1 MVRSV
6 CRSVY
11 RSIYCSVTS
20 LALVA
25 VAVPM
30 AAQKGFG
37 PLDPSQPTG
46 VTVDQIVQ
54 KMGVQEQAFEEARNQ
69 YEFRQTVKIQ
79 TIDDDTG
86 RPDGE
91 YQQVTDIT
99 FDQQAHRVEHV
110 VFAPQNTIE
119 RVILTE
125 NDMKDI
131 AERIPFIL
139 TTAQLPDYNLTY
151 LGKQHVDDLNTYV
164 FDCAPKVLVK
174 GHRYFQG
181 KIWVDQQDNEIV
193 LVNGLNVPQDTR
205 KGHED
210 LSPPF
215 TTYYEQIDGV
225 YWFPVYTKAEGIL
238 HFAAQNGALS
248 QEDHMR
254 AVVTFTNYKKFNFH
268 SNIKIT
274 YGDTTIAPGQ
284 KQPEGGSSSQQQPDA
299 QQQPKQ

>member
-1 MVRSV
+1 MARFG

-11 RSIYCSVTS
+11 CSVIS
-20 LALVA
+20 LALVV
-25 VAVPM
+25 VAAPVV
-30 AAQKGFG
+30 AQKGFG
-37 PLDPSQPTG
+37 ALDPSQPTG
-46 VTVDQIVQ
+46 ITVDQIVQ
-54 KMGVQEQAFEEARNQ
+54 KMGERETAFEEARNQ

-99 FDQQAHRVEHV
+99 FDPQGHRVEHV
-110 VFAPQNTIE
+110 VFAPQNTLE

-139 TTAQLPDYNLTY
+139 TQAQLPDYNLTY
-151 LGKQHVDDLNTYV
+151 LGKQHVDELDTYV

-181 KIWVDQQDNEIV
+181 KVWVEQQDNEIV

-205 KGHED
+205 RGHED

-215 TTYYEQIDGV
+215 TTYYEQIDGN

-248 QEDHMR
+248 QDDHMR
-254 AVVTFTNYKKFNFH
+254 AIVTFTNYKKFNFH

-274 YGDTTIAPGQ
+274 YGDTTIAPGA
-284 KQPEGGSSSQQQPDA
+284 KQPEGGQQQPDA
-299 QQQPKQ
+299 QTPK